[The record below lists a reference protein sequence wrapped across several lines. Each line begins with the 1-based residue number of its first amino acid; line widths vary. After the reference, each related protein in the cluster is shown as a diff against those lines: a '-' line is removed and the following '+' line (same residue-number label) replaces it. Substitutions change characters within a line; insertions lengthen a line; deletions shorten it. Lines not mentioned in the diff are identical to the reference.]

1 MAVVNEDGM
10 TGADSWGSGTAVAGG
25 GNVIVT
31 VEGVSGG
38 YEKFVGPVPRS

>member
-10 TGADSWGSGTAVAGG
+10 TGVDGWGSGAAVTGG

-31 VEGVSGG
+31 AEGVSGG
-38 YEKFVGPVPRS
+38 YENFVGLAPRS

>member
-10 TGADSWGSGTAVAGG
+10 TGVDGWGSGTAVADG

-38 YEKFVGPVPRS
+38 YENFVGLAPRS

>member
-10 TGADSWGSGTAVAGG
+10 TGVDGWGNGVAVAGG
-25 GNVIVT
+25 GRVIVT

-38 YEKFVGPVPRS
+38 YEKFVGLVPRS